1 LRPAK
6 VKVLGQTLTINYVS
20 GAPLEENDLGE
31 CSVDSLTISVRDGLP
46 PEKERL
52 VLIHELVHAIEDVLG
67 LKLKEKQVEGLETG
81 IYALIRDNP
90 SLLRYLRRK

>member
-6 VKVLGQTLTINYVS
+6 VKVLGQTFSISYVN
-20 GAPLEENDLGE
+20 GAPLDEDDMGE

-52 VLIHELVHAIEDVLG
+52 VLTHEIVHAIEDVLG
-67 LKLKEKQVEGLETG
+67 LRLKEKQVEGLETG
-81 IYALIRDNP
+81 FYALIRDNP
-90 SLLRYLRRK
+90 SLLHYLRRK

>member
-1 LRPAK
+1 MRPSK
-6 VKVLGQTLTINYVS
+6 VKVLGQTFTVNYVS
-20 GAPLEENDLGE
+20 GAPLEDDDLGE
-31 CSVDSLTISVRDGLP
+31 CSVDSLTISVRDGLS

-52 VLIHELVHAIEDVLG
+52 ILTHELVHAIEDVLG

>member
-6 VKVLGQTLTINYVS
+6 VKVLGQTFSIQFAT
-20 GAPLEENDLGE
+20 GEPLDEDDLGE
-31 CSVDSLTISVRDGLP
+31 CSVDKLTLTVRDGLH

-52 VLIHELVHAIEDVLG
+52 VLVHEIVHAIEDVLG
-67 LKLKEKQVEGLETG
+67 LNLKEKQVEGLETG

-90 SLLRYLRRK
+90 GLLRYLRRK